1 MSVKTILVAHRSA
14 AVRDRFAAACADAH
28 HEFVMAATAP
38 AARQAAADTIRPV
51 HLTLLDLGLA
61 EDNDGIALV
70 KALDHGPDGRP
81 RPVVVFAG
89 SVQSASEIQALAAAR
104 IAGYV
109 NEFTTTSQ
117 ILPALAPH
125 LFPDSFNRRTT
136 ARRPL
141 EMPIAM
147 RAGDAV
153 AGAVTVNVGRGG
165 LAIRTMQPIAV
176 ATVVDLTFRLPGAVE
191 DVQVTARVAW
201 ADRTLMVGVQFEAL
215 PDNADRAI
223 EALTG

>member
-1 MSVKTILVAHRSA
+1 
-14 AVRDRFAAACADAH
+14 
-28 HEFVMAATAP
+28 MAATAP

-89 SVQSASEIQALAAAR
+89 SVQSAGDIQALAAAR

-176 ATVVDLTFRLPGAVE
+176 ATVVDLTFRLPGTVE
-191 DVQVTARVAW
+191 DVHVTGRVAW

>member
-1 MSVKTILVAHRSA
+1 
-14 AVRDRFAAACADAH
+14 
-28 HEFVMAATAP
+28 MAATAP

-89 SVQSASEIQALAAAR
+89 SVQSAGDIQALAAAR

-176 ATVVDLTFRLPGAVE
+176 ATVVDLTFRLPGTVE
-191 DVQVTARVAW
+191 DVHVTGRVAW

-215 PDNADRAI
+215 SDNADRAI
-223 EALTG
+223 GALTE

>member
-1 MSVKTILVAHRSA
+1 
-14 AVRDRFAAACADAH
+14 
-28 HEFVMAATAP
+28 MAATAP

-89 SVQSASEIQALAAAR
+89 SVQSAGDIQALAAAR

-176 ATVVDLTFRLPGAVE
+176 ATVVDLTFRLPGTVE
-191 DVQVTARVAW
+191 DVHVSGRVAW